1 MCAMKKA
8 DIRIGQRAAELVY
21 AHGNGRIAKVSRRI
35 GLDRKAV
42 SYWNTGVAPSAY
54 ALQAMA
60 FAGYD
65 IYYILTG
72 HKAAENSAI
81 DSPLANP

>member
-8 DIRIGQRAAELVY
+8 DITIGQRAAELVY
-21 AHGNGRIAKVSRRI
+21 AHGNGRIAKEARRI
-35 GLDRKAV
+35 GIDRKSV
-42 SYWNTGVAPSAY
+42 FYWNNGIAPSAY

-72 HKAAENSAI
+72 HKATENSAI
-81 DSPLANP
+81 DSPLDNQ